1 MSDELKEV
9 IAIIRPEKWR
19 VTQQAAFSA
28 GAEGASQHR
37 VLGRGRQAGLRYL
50 KANQDVVAMGYLPK
64 RYVSF
69 VVAADRV
76 KKVVEEIIR
85 VNKSGNPGDGKIFVC
100 PVLDAVRIRTG
111 ERGPAAISQEKGA
124 FQ

>member
-1 MSDELKEV
+1 MNKELKEV

-19 VTQQAAFSA
+19 ATQQAVFSS
-28 GAEGASQHR
+28 GVQGASQHR

-50 KANQDVVAMGYLPK
+50 KPNRELVAMGYLPK
-64 RYVSF
+64 RYISF
-69 VVAADRV
+69 VVPAELV
-76 KKVVEEIIR
+76 KDVVGQIIH

-111 ERGPAAISQEKGA
+111 ERGHDAIQK
-124 FQ
+124 